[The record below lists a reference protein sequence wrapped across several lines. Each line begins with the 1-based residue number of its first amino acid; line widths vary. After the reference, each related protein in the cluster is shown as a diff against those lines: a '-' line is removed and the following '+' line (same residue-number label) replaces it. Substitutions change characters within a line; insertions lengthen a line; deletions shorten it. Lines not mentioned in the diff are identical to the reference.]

1 MLNFLKS
8 ILSTVLGMV
17 IGFFLIVLIGV
28 FQKRPLLEMVTI
40 AISLAVA
47 AIPEAG
53 YILADVQI
61 LDITFRLRIC

>member
-1 MLNFLKS
+1 MDELGKK
-8 ILSTVLGMV
+8 LSYASLGV
-17 IGFFLIVLIGV
+17 IFLIVLIGV

-53 YILADVQI
+53 YILADLQI